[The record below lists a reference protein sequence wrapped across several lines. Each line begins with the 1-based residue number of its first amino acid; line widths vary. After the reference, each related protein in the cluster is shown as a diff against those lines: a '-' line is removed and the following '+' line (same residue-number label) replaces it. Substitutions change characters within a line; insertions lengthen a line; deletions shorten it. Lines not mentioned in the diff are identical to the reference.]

1 VLHAQEAPVTTVR
14 TNAAAVMLGVSPN
27 TLRSWERR
35 FGFPTPR
42 RTAGGHRQF
51 DVREL
56 EALRQAFEQTHNVSS
71 AVRLARER
79 GPGPASSRRLRSALV
94 RFDEE
99 EADRVMEES
108 LTVRSVERTIE
119 EVLLP
124 GVELV
129 AAPEGETPTP
139 EHVFAWRWASA
150 WLAAGRRVAPPISH
164 EEGVLICDTS
174 RTPDVEAL
182 HAQALELVLRR
193 AGMRALYLAV
203 DFDPGRLTGALGTIA
218 PRVVV
223 LAGRRASLDA
233 LGRLVYAARRAR
245 TGVGVFD
252 FRGAL
257 PESGAAT
264 VPRLGPSTLAARDE
278 ITAHLD
284 GRAANRAALARS
296 ARK

>member
-1 VLHAQEAPVTTVR
+1 VTTVR

-79 GPGPASSRRLRSALV
+79 GPGPASPRRLRGALV
-94 RFDEE
+94 RFDEA
-99 EADRVMEES
+99 EADRILEES
-108 LTVRSVERTIE
+108 LTVRSVERTID

-129 AAPEGETPTP
+129 ASPAGEPPTP
-139 EHVFAWRWASA
+139 EHGFAWRWAIA
-150 WLAAGRRVAPPISH
+150 WMAAGRRVAPPVSR
-164 EEGVLICDTS
+164 EEAVLVLDLS
-174 RTPDVEAL
+174 RRPDLDAL

-193 AGMRALYLAV
+193 AGVHALCLSV
-203 DFDPGRLTGALGTIA
+203 DFDAARLPAALSA
-218 PRVVV
+218 LSPRVVV
-223 LAGRRASLDA
+223 LAGGDASLDQ
-233 LGRLVYAARRAR
+233 LGRLVYGVRRSAPE
-245 TGVGVFD
+245 TGLFG

-257 PESGAAT
+257 PAEGT
-264 VPRLGPSTLAARDE
+264 GVPRLDGGLLGARDAVL
-278 ITAHLD
+278 AHLD
-284 GRAANRAALARS
+284 GAGPPALASERGRRIIRS
-296 ARK
+296 PA